1 MKRFIFTAA
10 SLLLCIIIIA
20 APVSATALPSVGA
33 QSAVLMEA
41 QSGEILFN
49 HNGDARLPMASTTK
63 IMTCLVVLEK
73 ENDLSK
79 KVKVSAKSARNR
91 WL

>member
-1 MKRFIFTAA
+1 
-10 SLLLCIIIIA
+10 
-20 APVSATALPSVGA
+20 
-33 QSAVLMEA
+33 MEKCK
-41 QSGEILFN
+41 
-49 HNGDARLPMASTTK
+49 MASTTK